1 MDNTKLTRSAAVI
14 DRILKILQGFALAGV
29 IVAAI
34 FIPLTAILGE
44 KIIASADTLTLGV
57 ITFHLIGGPESYLVP
72 TIKISIIIMLV
83 CIVLEAA
90 AAWYFL
96 KVLRDILAPMKEG
109 KPFASGN
116 SGKIRKLGWT
126 ALIAGGVT
134 ELGRVVSDISNV
146 RAYQI
151 ERLFNPETVSSFSY
165 NYRIDRLL
173 PFLHFPLRRG
183 AAAGSRRDAV
193 RCGHGKDHSAARPRH
208 GGSQDQ
214 P

>member
-57 ITFHLIGGPESYLVP
+57 ISFHLIGGPESYLVP

-134 ELGRVVSDISNV
+134 ELGRVVSDISNA

-165 NYRIDRLL
+165 NFGINLWFVVAAL
-173 PFLHFPLRRG
+173 ILFFLSYVFRYGEALQQE
-183 AAAGSRRDAV
+183 ADETL
-193 RCGHGKDHSAARPRH
+193 
-208 GGSQDQ
+208 
-214 P
+214 